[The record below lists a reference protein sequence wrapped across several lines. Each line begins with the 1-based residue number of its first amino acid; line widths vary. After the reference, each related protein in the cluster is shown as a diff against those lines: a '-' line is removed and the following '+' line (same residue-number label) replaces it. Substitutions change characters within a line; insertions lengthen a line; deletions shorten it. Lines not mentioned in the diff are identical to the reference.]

1 LNSQAKWGW
10 FLRSDVSP
18 NGKIVYL
25 LLSEYK
31 AKYGRCYIRQQTIA
45 NQISMN
51 RRTVVRA
58 LRELEDKRLITRK
71 RLKSSC
77 EYFLH
82 ISLLDNV
89 LSPQQSDTTQE
100 SYISK
105 VYNTNNTTYRTTKN
119 TKKVPDLSHL
129 GKNLKMNYKTA
140 VHDIKNGS
148 RLKKADQ
155 LVHNKFFTHMK
166 SRGDMGK
173 FWQQLIDGEIEWPE
187 ELPKLGK
194 A

>member
-1 LNSQAKWGW
+1 
-10 FLRSDVSP
+10 
-18 NGKIVYL
+18 
-25 LLSEYK
+25 
-31 AKYGRCYIRQQTIA
+31 
-45 NQISMN
+45 MN

-100 SYISK
+100 SYIRR
-105 VYNTNNTTYRTTKN
+105 VYSNTNNTTYNTNTKN
-119 TKKVPDLSHL
+119 TKKVPNLSHL
-129 GKNLKMNYKTA
+129 GKNLKMNYKVA
-140 VHDIKNGS
+140 VNEIKNGS
-148 RLKKADQ
+148 KLKKTDQ
-155 LVHNKFFTHMK
+155 LLKDKFFTHMK
-166 SRGDMGK
+166 SRGDMGE
-173 FWQQLIDGEIEWPE
+173 FWQQLIDGEIEWPK

>member
-1 LNSQAKWGW
+1 MNSQAKWGW

-25 LLSEYK
+25 LLCEYK
-31 AKYGRCYIRQQTIA
+31 AKYGRCFIRQRTIA
-45 NQISMN
+45 DQLGLHKRS
-51 RRTVVRA
+51 VVRIMK
-58 LRELEDKRLITRK
+58 ELEDKRLITKK

-77 EYFLH
+77 DYTIH
-82 ISLLDNV
+82 VPLLDDV
-89 LSPQQSDTTQE
+89 PGMKVQKSST
-100 SYISK
+100 ISK
-105 VYNTNNTTYRTTKN
+105 VYNTNNTTYNTTKN